1 MVAGATGT
9 RVHPMK
15 TVHAL
20 QSEQVALDE
29 AGSDPAAWSR
39 PFDAGRRGM
48 VLGEGAAVL
57 ILEELESAR
66 RRGARI
72 YAEVAGHGAACA
84 AARGAIGRRRAAVS
98 QAIRTAV
105 DRAGLAA
112 DLLGHVHAQG
122 LSTVTGDREEAA
134 ALGDVLGD
142 AAARIPTVAAKG
154 NFGNLGAG
162 SGLVECVASILSLGR
177 GTLFPLLNYQAS
189 DAACPVRAARRG
201 DSAGDSF
208 VSVAATPQGQAGAV
222 VFRRWPSG
230 PAAA

>member
-1 MVAGATGT
+1 
-9 RVHPMK
+9 
-15 TVHAL
+15 
-20 QSEQVALDE
+20 
-29 AGSDPAAWSR
+29 
-39 PFDAGRRGM
+39 
-48 VLGEGAAVL
+48 
-57 ILEELESAR
+57 
-66 RRGARI
+66 
-72 YAEVAGHGAACA
+72 
-84 AARGAIGRRRAAVS
+84 
-98 QAIRTAV
+98 
-105 DRAGLAA
+105 LAA

-201 DSAGDSF
+201 DAAGDSF